1 LKQAQGK
8 TRRTKVWR
16 VFLWLTDFSHESGGS
31 VKAAVHERFGGPDV
45 LEVRDISQPV
55 PGPGEVLV
63 RVHAAAINPKDA
75 LVRGGKFRRMSGS
88 DFPKLTGLDYAGSI
102 AALGPGV
109 SGFAVGEAVFGM
121 LNGWNGGT
129 CAEYVLAKV
138 GEFAAKPARLDFAE
152 AAAIPLA
159 ALTALQ
165 ALRDLGRIGPGS
177 RVCIHGAS
185 GGVGLFAVQLAK
197 ALGGH
202 VTALC
207 GAAAAG
213 LVRSLGADEVL
224 DYKTQPPAALTQR
237 FDCFFDVFGNQS
249 FAGMR
254 RCLAPRGMYISTVP
268 SRRNLIDHLRTR
280 FWPGRRARLVVVKSK
295 RADLETLARWTGEG
309 KLRGVIA
316 ARFPLTEIRRAH
328 EQIQTKRTHGKIII
342 DIAEQTA

>member
-1 LKQAQGK
+1 M
-8 TRRTKVWR
+8 
-16 VFLWLTDFSHESGGS
+16 
-31 VKAAVHERFGGPDV
+31 KAAIHDRFGGPEV
-45 LEVRDISQPV
+45 LEVRDIAQPV
-55 PGPGEVLV
+55 PGAGEVLV
-63 RVHAAAINPKDA
+63 RMHAAAINPKDA
-75 LVRGGKFRRMSGS
+75 LVRGGKFKRMSGT
-88 DFPKLTGLDYAGSI
+88 DFPKLTGLDHAGTI

-109 SGFAVGEAVFGM
+109 SGIAVGDAVFGM

-129 CAEYVLAKV
+129 CAEFVVAKV
-138 GEFAAKPARLDFAE
+138 GEFAAKPAALEFGE

-185 GGVGLFAVQLAK
+185 GGVGLFAVQIAK
-197 ALGGH
+197 ALGAH

-207 GAAAAG
+207 GTAAAE

-224 DYKTQPPAALTQR
+224 DYKTQPPVSLTQR

-249 FAGMR
+249 FAGVKR
-254 RCLAPRGMYISTVP
+254 QLAARGVYISTVP
-268 SRRNLIDHLRTR
+268 SRRNILDHLRTR

-295 RADLETLARWTGEG
+295 RADLETLAVWTGEG

-316 ARFPLTEIRRAH
+316 ARFPLAQIRGAH

-342 DIAEQTA
+342 DILEQTA